1 MTARDIEILERI
13 NKYAEEKLGDIDP
26 QKTQVSKQLSVLMP
40 KLQEIA
46 DELGISLEDMFIK
59 YMDLQSEASLIN
71 EMKLRETFSDQAN
84 DINNPMLFR

>member
-1 MTARDIEILERI
+1 MTAKDIEILQRI

-26 QKTQVSKQLSVLMP
+26 QKTQVSAQLSVLMP

-59 YMDLQSEASLIN
+59 YMDLQSEASFVN
-71 EMKLRETFSDQAN
+71 EMKMRESFSDLAN
-84 DINNPMLFR
+84 DTDNPMLFR

>member
-1 MTARDIEILERI
+1 MTARDIEILDRI

-71 EMKLRETFSDQAN
+71 EMKLRETFSDMAN
-84 DINNPMLFR
+84 DTDNPMLFR

>member
-1 MTARDIEILERI
+1 MTAKDMEILERI

-40 KLQEIA
+40 KMQEIA

-71 EMKLRETFSDQAN
+71 EMKLRETFSDLAN
-84 DINNPMLFR
+84 DTENPMLFR

>member
-1 MTARDIEILERI
+1 MTARDIEILDRI

-59 YMDLQSEASLIN
+59 YMDLQSEASMIN
-71 EMKLRETFSDQAN
+71 EMKLRETFSDLAN
-84 DINNPMLFR
+84 DSNNPMLFR

>member
-1 MTARDIEILERI
+1 MTAKDMEILDRI

-40 KLQEIA
+40 KIQEIA

-71 EMKLRETFSDQAN
+71 EMKLRESFSDLAN
-84 DINNPMLFR
+84 GTDNPMLFR

>member
-1 MTARDIEILERI
+1 MTAKDIEILDRI
-13 NKYAEEKLGDIDP
+13 NKYAEEKLRDIDP

-40 KLQEIA
+40 KIQEIA

-71 EMKLRETFSDQAN
+71 EMKLREK
-84 DINNPMLFR
+84 LEL

>member
-1 MTARDIEILERI
+1 MTVKEIEILERI

-46 DELGISLEDMFIK
+46 DELGLHLGTVKSRIHFSRQK
-59 YMDLQSEASLIN
+59 LI
-71 EMKLRETFSDQAN
+71 EKLKK
-84 DINNPMLFR
+84 

>member
-1 MTARDIEILERI
+1 MTVKEIEILERI

-26 QKTQVSKQLSVLMP
+26 QKTQFSKQLSVLMP
-40 KLQEIA
+40 ELQEIA

-71 EMKLRETFSDQAN
+71 EMKLREQ
-84 DINNPMLFR
+84 LEL

>member
-1 MTARDIEILERI
+1 MTAKDIEILDRI

-26 QKTQVSKQLSVLMP
+26 QKTQISAQLSVLMP

-59 YMDLQSEASLIN
+59 YMDLQSEASALN
-71 EMKLRETFSDQAN
+71 EMKLRETFSDLAN
-84 DINNPMLFR
+84 DPENPMMFR

>member
-1 MTARDIEILERI
+1 MTVKEIEILERI

-59 YMDLQSEASLIN
+59 YMDLQSEAILIN
-71 EMKLRETFSDQAN
+71 EMKLHEQ
-84 DINNPMLFR
+84 LEL

>member
-1 MTARDIEILERI
+1 MTARDIEILDRI

-40 KLQEIA
+40 KMQEIA

-71 EMKLRETFSDQAN
+71 EMKLRESFSDLAN
-84 DINNPMLFR
+84 DDNNPMLFR

>member
-1 MTARDIEILERI
+1 MTAKDIEILDRI
-13 NKYAEEKLGDIDP
+13 NKYAEEKLSDIDP

-40 KLQEIA
+40 KIQEIA

-71 EMKLRETFSDQAN
+71 EMKLREK
-84 DINNPMLFR
+84 LEL